1 MFLLEISAFL
11 VKYMERR
18 SCELQFDDTFVFKT
32 LQEIGV
38 TVSKLHEIYDR
49 LFKSKVHFLSY
60 RRDEWPEDCFDRG
73 NVLEQSTHLRQ
84 LFKLFSF
91 WRMWW
96 L

>member
-1 MFLLEISAFL
+1 
-11 VKYMERR
+11 MEKR

-49 LFKSKVHFLSY
+49 LFKSKVRFLILSY
-60 RRDEWPEDCFDRG
+60 RIDEQSEDCFYCG
-73 NVLEQSTHLRQ
+73 IVLEQSIHLGQ